1 MPTPPPSME
10 SQLTS
15 ANVLTKFWQLESVY
29 VSGQG
34 LVRPKRDRMPGIRI
48 AEMYYI
54 ATEALKDS
62 NIGEAITT
70 LNMLRAYRGLPGL
83 SNLSKEELQK
93 ELEMEYY
100 RELIGEGQVFFYH
113 KRINTKMI
121 ATANAAYVLPM
132 PDDEI
137 DLGQRQ

>member
-1 MPTPPPSME
+1 MYEIYSG
-10 SQLTS
+10 S

-70 LNMLRAYRGLPGL
+70 LNMLRART
-83 SNLSKEELQK
+83 
-93 ELEMEYY
+93 
-100 RELIGEGQVFFYH
+100 F
-113 KRINTKMI
+113 
-121 ATANAAYVLPM
+121 
-132 PDDEI
+132 
-137 DLGQRQ
+137 